1 MWHVAEREEESEKGC
16 RMRRT
21 RIGGCVAVMFTCM
34 PLDEREGGGGG
45 AGGQVKAG
53 RETLEGLKGG
63 RESLDAC
70 KNHLEQ

>member
-34 PLDEREGGGGG
+34 PLDEREGGGGQG
-45 AGGQVKAG
+45 RSYVGSAGCPGTHAEM
-53 RETLEGLKGG
+53 ETQ
-63 RESLDAC
+63 C
-70 KNHLEQ
+70 